1 MIGRARSYIIYNY
14 FKYILIILLVFI
26 GLIWI
31 SQIIRIIEIQYS
43 ITNQIIGIAG
53 TTLLALP
60 SFINP
65 LVPFLIL
72 IGSFMLNSKIRNSNE
87 IIILKQ
93 YLSIKSLRI
102 LFKLLIFFTF
112 IIFIV
117 NNEFISKKFYE
128 KYKVKELEIRN
139 NLKLGS
145 PVQNEFHID
154 DIVSIFFEKKKEDT
168 FYDIE
173 AIIYNQNQ
181 FIVSNSVIIELSKS
195 NFNLVFSDGER
206 LILNDIEKSKTAFDK
221 FTYTL
226 QSKKY
231 EDLLMDKDH
240 FNTFEL
246 ISHSEKEF
254 RNHGHNKI
262 FQYFFLIIAGLISL
276 KIIFYYVNKMNN
288 LFIFSYI
295 FLLIL
300 SIQVL
305 NAYLIYLL
313 DNFDS
318 FSLLYF
324 YSIDSFFLIS
334 LYFLVNRILR

>member
-1 MIGRARSYIIYNY
+1 MVGRARSYIIYNY

-128 KYKVKELEIRN
+128 KYKIKELEIRN

-145 PVQNEFHID
+145 PAQNEFHID
-154 DIVSIFFEKKKEDT
+154 DIVSIFFDKKEDNT
-168 FYDIE
+168 FYNIE
-173 AIIYNQNQ
+173 AIIYDQNQ
-181 FIVSNSVIIELSKS
+181 FIASDSVLIELSKS
-195 NFNLVFSDGER
+195 NFNLVFSNGER
-206 LILNDIEKSKTAFDK
+206 LILNNNEKSKTVFDK
-221 FTYTL
+221 FTFTL
-226 QSKKY
+226 ENKEY
-231 EDLLMDKDH
+231 EELFLDKDH
-240 FNTFEL
+240 YNTFEL
-246 ISHSEKEF
+246 INHSEKEF

-262 FQYFFLIIAGLISL
+262 IQYFFLIIVILISY
-276 KIIFYYVNKMNN
+276 KIIFFFIINKNN
-288 LFIFSYI
+288 LIPFSLIFLLFIF
-295 FLLIL
+295 FQIL
-300 SIQVL
+300 GS
-305 NAYLIYLL
+305 YLIYLL
-313 DNFDS
+313 NNFDT
-318 FSLLYF
+318 FSLVFF
-324 YSIDSFFLIS
+324 YLINFIFLTSIYFLI
-334 LYFLVNRILR
+334 NKILK